1 MMEEQRLDYLLV
13 CDGNG
18 KLLGLLSHYYLQRTG
33 AKRVADAMLPN
44 PLFVGPDA
52 MLSPTVTHMLNEGV
66 SCVAVVEQDR
76 AIGMVTT
83 TDIQLTFQAALQV
96 LAKATSERPFDE
108 SEPAV
113 TV

>member
-1 MMEEQRLDYLLV
+1 MV
-13 CDGNG
+13 CDAKE

-33 AKRVADAMLPN
+33 ATRVADAMSPN

-76 AIGMVTT
+76 TIGMVTT

-96 LAKATSERPFDE
+96 LARAKSERRFVE
-108 SEPAV
+108 CEPTA